1 MKWLLYLYPAEYRRS
16 RGPELLATLD
26 EAAADR
32 RPEFFGLVL
41 GALRAHADHTHR
53 GSWLTAIRVAA
64 LTVLVSAIV
73 SAPLYMGAFLGDAPR
88 TDWEMFEPDLP
99 GMAAMPFGL
108 VAALAVL
115 REWYRS
121 AAVAAAA
128 AFVVAVTVLSLKDG
142 PVQGAYL
149 WYPVAAVLL
158 LPLFSADPRPA
169 RGVLR
174 YVPLLPLLYVL
185 IDQRGLEQ
193 VVVGEQGIAILLCI
207 GVTPWA
213 SVDER
218 VATAVGLYL
227 LGQGLVR
234 TLAPVLWAAH
244 AGHDIPHVYVQSM
257 VILAMPPAL
266 LLTVSAFAVR
276 RRRSL

>member
-26 EAAADR
+26 EAAADG

-41 GALRAHADHTHR
+41 GALRAHADHAHR
-53 GSWLTAIRVAA
+53 GSWLTATRVAA
-64 LTVLVSAIV
+64 LTMLVSAIV
-73 SAPLYMGAFLGDAPR
+73 SAPLYMGLFLGPP
-88 TDWEMFEPDLP
+88 TDWKIFEPDLP
-99 GMAAMPFGL
+99 GMTAMPFGS
-108 VAALAVL
+108 VAVLAVL
-115 REWYRS
+115 LGWYRS
-121 AAVAAAA
+121 AAVAATA

-142 PVQGAYL
+142 PIQGAYL
-149 WYPVAAVLL
+149 WYPVATVLL

-193 VVVGEQGIAILLCI
+193 AVVGELGIAVLLCI
-207 GVTPWA
+207 GVTLWV

-218 VATAVGLYL
+218 VAIAVGLFL
-227 LGQGLVR
+227 LGQGLIR
-234 TLAPVLWAAH
+234 TLAPVLFATD
-244 AGHDIPHVYVQSM
+244 AGHDLPHVYVQSM

-276 RRRSL
+276 RRGRL